1 MFCLQIHARAECTTN
16 EKFCILHEAAGD
28 NVALITNSPSG
39 KPALVRCHAI
49 SRYHQATEMSDDIRA
64 LLHLYL
70 CSLPQ
75 NKNQRPE
82 NQRPTSEKPS

>member
-1 MFCLQIHARAECTTN
+1 MINNNQSTLLLYCSEDVKSHRLEEI
-16 EKFCILHEAAGD
+16 

-70 CSLPQ
+70 CSLLQ

-82 NQRPTSEKPS
+82 IQRPTSEEPS